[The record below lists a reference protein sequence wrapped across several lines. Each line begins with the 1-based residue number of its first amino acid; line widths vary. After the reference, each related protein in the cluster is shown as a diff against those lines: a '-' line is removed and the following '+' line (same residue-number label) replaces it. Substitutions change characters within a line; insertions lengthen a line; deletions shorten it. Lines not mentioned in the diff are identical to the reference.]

1 MTVNLIDRHAV
12 EPPARGLGVVR
23 MNDQN
28 RLLSPKIVGV
38 VNITEDSFSDG
49 GLYLEPRA
57 AIARAKQLRTEGA
70 DVIELGPASSHPDS
84 KAVNADQERERLEPV
99 LDELAPL
106 GFPLSIDS
114 FLPETQR
121 FAMSRGVAYLNDIEG
136 FSRPEMYPE
145 LVAARCYLI
154 VVHTI
159 QRQGRAT
166 RVRTDAEGIWEIIDT
181 FFAHRLATL
190 QGAGIAANRIVIDPG
205 LGYFLSS
212 EPAPSVKVLGGIGQL
227 RRRFGLPVLISASRK
242 SFLRSLTDRGVD
254 QIGPASL
261 AAEIHAALAG
271 VEYIRTHDVRAL
283 RDALTVLQ
291 ALRDSNELTTGNP
304 SDLQR

>member
-1 MTVNLIDRHAV
+1 MRSAGNQFLT
-12 EPPARGLGVVR
+12 
-23 MNDQN
+23 
-28 RLLSPKIVGV
+28 PKIVGV

-57 AIARAKQLRTEGA
+57 AIAHAKQLRTDGA
-70 DVIELGPASSHPDS
+70 DIIELGPASSHPDS
-84 KAVNADQERERLEPV
+84 KTVNADEERHRLEPV
-99 LDELAPL
+99 LDELAPF

-145 LVAARCYLI
+145 LAAASCRLI

-166 RVRTDAEGIWEIIDT
+166 RVRTDPDTVWEAIDT
-181 FFAHRLATL
+181 FFARRIAELET
-190 QGAGIAANRIVIDPG
+190 AGITASRLVIDPG

-212 EPAPSVKVLGGIGQL
+212 EPALSVKVLGGIGHL
-227 RRRFGLPVLISASRK
+227 RTRFGLPLLISASRK
-242 SFLRSLTDRGVD
+242 SFLRALTERSIDE
-254 QIGPASL
+254 IGPASL
-261 AAEIHAALAG
+261 AAEIHAALSG

-283 RDALTVLQ
+283 RDALTVLK
-291 ALRDSNELTTGNP
+291 ALRNP
-304 SDLQR
+304 EEFTKAAGPSPAR